1 MNSRKYV
8 YCGLLLGGS
17 MSIQVS
23 AAERVS
29 FDSSLLWGG
38 MRSGDVSKYEL
49 DNPAP
54 VGSQNIE
61 LKLNNRSLG
70 KEQVSFAQVDKDT
83 SAACLTERH
92 VKLFALREDVILP
105 RFNTENDCIPVKG
118 LGLGAEEKFD
128 FSEQVL
134 SLSIPQKYLRE
145 VPLDYIDPAL
155 FDEGISAARLNY
167 SLSSYVSD
175 SGVSG
180 RTMYDYVGL
189 DGGINYA
196 GWRFRHLGNYSSGD
210 GVQQHY
216 TPLRTYARHD
226 ILDSNARVT
235 LGQMLTN
242 GQFLDAYSIIGGS
255 IETEARSLPGS
266 QMGFVP
272 VIEGIAQT
280 NAQVVVSQAGVVIYT
295 RTVPPGPFSLSD
307 LSGARYGADLD
318 VKIVE
323 ADGSKRTFSV
333 PYSSSAQLLRPGQL
347 RFSSSFG
354 QYDDQ
359 GAGFSYKPWVGQLT
373 GLYGVNNVFTG
384 YSGVITSESYQSATI
399 GGALSTGIG
408 AVTADLS
415 GAKTAVQG
423 ADDLG
428 GSLKLAYSA
437 YVAPTKTSLNLATY
451 RYSTEGYWSF
461 TEAVQQANYD
471 GHYRKNEAQYSR
483 PVGVNQK
490 SRFDVSL
497 YQGLPAGWGAI
508 SASGSKTN
516 YWGSNQTTTNYRLGW
531 TDSWKGA
538 TVGAYFGRDTRYGYG
553 KEVQSDTFTLTFSMP
568 LGGEGRQSISSSAQ
582 HTDSGRAYQ
591 AGLTGN
597 AGEQQQINYGVYL
610 SRNESS
616 SGDAYNNLSTNANY
630 ATGVGLA
637 SAGASSSQDYR
648 QYSLGFS
655 GGVLAHENGISFSQT
670 LGETV
675 ALLDA
680 KDAGGAAISN
690 AAGAKVGQDGF
701 GVVPYLSPYRRNR
714 ITIDPI
720 GMPYDVELEESSTE
734 VIPRAGAVV
743 RAHLQTKP
751 VERNYFVQLID
762 SDGRPLPFGS
772 DVLTTENNHVIGSVG
787 QHGRAFV
794 SGLQKRGKFVVRA
807 NHSICSFTYRL
818 DDDSANAAGE
828 IGSAQIVDRQCQ
840 SSIASRVE
848 KNNESS

>member
-1 MNSRKYV
+1 
-8 YCGLLLGGS
+8 
-17 MSIQVS
+17 
-23 AAERVS
+23 
-29 FDSSLLWGG
+29 
-38 MRSGDVSKYEL
+38 MRAGDVSKYEL

-54 VGSQNIE
+54 VGNQNIE
-61 LKLNNRSLG
+61 LTLNDRSLG
-70 KEQVSFAQVDKDT
+70 KEQVDFVRVNKDT
-83 SAACLTERH
+83 STACLTERQ
-92 VKLFALREDVILP
+92 VQLFVLREDVILP
-105 RFNTENDCIPVKG
+105 RFSSEGACIPIKD

-128 FSEQVL
+128 FSEQML
-134 SLSIPQKYLRE
+134 SLTISQKYLRE

-155 FDEGISAARLNY
+155 FDDGISAARLNY

-180 RTMYDYVGL
+180 RTMYNYAGL

-210 GVQQHY
+210 GVQQRY
-216 TPLRTYARHD
+216 TPLRTYAQRD
-226 ILDSNARVT
+226 IFDSSARIT

-242 GQFLDAYSIIGGS
+242 GQFIDAYSIIGGS

-272 VIEGIAQT
+272 VIEGIAET

-323 ADGSKRTFSV
+323 ANGSKRTFSV
-333 PYSSSAQLLRPGQL
+333 PYNSSAQLLRPGQL
-347 RFSSSFG
+347 RFSSSLG

-408 AVTADLS
+408 AVTADVS
-415 GAKTAVQG
+415 GAKTRVQG
-423 ADDLG
+423 AEEFG

-437 YVAPTKTSLNLATY
+437 YVAATKTSLNLATY

-461 TEAVQQANYD
+461 SEAVQRMNYD
-471 GHYRKNEAQYSR
+471 GRYRQNEAQYSR
-483 PVGVNQK
+483 PIGVNQK
-490 SRFDVSL
+490 SRFDISL
-497 YQGLPAGWGAI
+497 YQGLPTGWGGL

-516 YWGSNQTTTNYRLGW
+516 YWGSDQTTTNYRLGW

-553 KEVQSDTFTLTFSMP
+553 TEVQSDTFTLTLSMP

-582 HTDSGRAYQ
+582 RTDSGRSYQ
-591 AGLTGN
+591 TGLTGN

-610 SRNESS
+610 SRNENS

-630 ATGVGLA
+630 AAGVGLA
-637 SAGASSSQDYR
+637 SAGASSSQEYR

-655 GGVLAHENGISFSQT
+655 GGVLAHENGIAFSQT

-701 GVVPYLSPYRRNR
+701 GVIPYLSPYRRNR

-751 VERNYFVQLID
+751 AEQNYSIQLMD

-772 DVLTTENNHVIGSVG
+772 DVLAFENNHVIGSVG

-794 SGLQKRGKFVVRA
+794 SGLQERGKLVVKA
-807 NHSICSFTYRL
+807 NHSICFFTYRR
-818 DDDSANAAGE
+818 DSDSIKAAGE
-828 IGSAQIVDRQCQ
+828 IGSAEIIERQCQ
-840 SSIASRVE
+840 NSIANRAE
-848 KNNESS
+848 RNNESS